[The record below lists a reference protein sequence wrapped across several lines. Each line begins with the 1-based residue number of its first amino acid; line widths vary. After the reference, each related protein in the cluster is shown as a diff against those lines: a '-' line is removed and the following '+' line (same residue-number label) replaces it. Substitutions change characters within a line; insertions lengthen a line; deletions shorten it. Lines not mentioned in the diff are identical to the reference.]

1 LDQIYSQQGQVVE
14 ALVKFLFEKTGHKV
28 AEGALSGA
36 QADDGHRMMLNLSHA
51 DIDKFA
57 GTEARLL
64 RATRAL
70 LSAAATAQNTRVNL
84 EINEA

>member
-1 LDQIYSQQGQVVE
+1 ME

-28 AEGALSGA
+28 ADGALSSSQVEGA
-36 QADDGHRMMLNLSHA
+36 HEIKLSLSEA
-51 DIDKFA
+51 DINKFA
-57 GTEARLL
+57 GPETRLL

-70 LSAAATAQNTRVNL
+70 LSAAATAQDTRVNL

>member
-1 LDQIYSQQGQVVE
+1 ME

-28 AEGALSGA
+28 AEGALSDVQGPA
-36 QADDGHRMMLNLSHA
+36 GHEIKLDLSGP

-57 GTEARLL
+57 GAEARLL

-70 LSAAATAQNTRVNL
+70 LSAAATARDTRVNL

>member
-1 LDQIYSQQGQVVE
+1 ME
-14 ALVKFLFEKTGHKV
+14 ALVKFIFEKTGHKV
-28 AEGALSGA
+28 EAGHLSDVKSEG
-36 QADDGHRMMLNLSHA
+36 GHEIKLDLSHA

-57 GTEARLL
+57 GSEARLL

-70 LSAAATAQNTRVNL
+70 FSAAATAQNTRVNL

>member
-1 LDQIYSQQGQVVE
+1 ME
-14 ALVKFLFEKTGHKV
+14 ALVRFLFEKTGHKV
-28 AEGALSGA
+28 EVGALSDSPG
-36 QADDGHRMMLNLSHA
+36 DGNHEMKLNLSHA
-51 DIDKFA
+51 DIEKFA

-64 RATRAL
+64 RATRTL